1 VPLFAREGLGVSPV
15 GVGAIFGLAVA
26 GEFIVLYPAGSL
38 SDRIGRKPLLLVS
51 LTSLAIMMA
60 VLGWAAS
67 PVALGVVI
75 FIVGLTSGATAAAP
89 AAMLSDVVP
98 QTGSGTAVGVF
109 RFFGDLGFVIGPLV
123 GGVTAGAFGF
133 RWAFGLMAL
142 PVLMAL
148 ALVIRTPET
157 LAAKR
162 REREV
167 SAVVLD

>member
-1 VPLFAREGLGVSPV
+1 
-15 GVGAIFGLAVA
+15 
-26 GEFIVLYPAGSL
+26 
-38 SDRIGRKPLLLVS
+38 
-51 LTSLAIMMA
+51 
-60 VLGWAAS
+60 
-67 PVALGVVI
+67 VI
-75 FIVGLTSGATAAAP
+75 FIVGLTSGSTAAAP

-123 GGVTAGAFGF
+123 GGITAGAFGF

-142 PVLMAL
+142 PVLLAL

-162 REREV
+162 REREG
-167 SAVVLD
+167 SATALD